1 MIYSGCPIT
10 GGGLEQQEM
19 WIIELQ
25 LFVLSVAIDLCAIHT
40 LFSFTAPL
48 FFSPPTSLFSLLV
61 SSFVSKI
68 HQDSQTFFSPESCT
82 PLIPKFLPFLHVSTS
97 LPLFNSPFS
106 ASPLSLLRS
115 VFAPSA
121 FLPFPS
127 APTWVSLLQLLP
139 HVFTERHHT
148 WPSGPSW
155 SVFAVHRCSSRRWRI
170 HVDKGI
176 WQPRAR
182 LDPDF
187 CLWKNDYLSDKLG
200 LNFEKW
206 IQFQ

>member
-1 MIYSGCPIT
+1 
-10 GGGLEQQEM
+10 M

-25 LFVLSVAIDLCAIHT
+25 LFVLSVAIDLCAIRT
-40 LFSFTAPL
+40 FFSFAAPL
-48 FFSPPTSLFSLLV
+48 FFSPSTSLFPPYV

-68 HQDSQTFFSPESCT
+68 HQDSQTVFSPESCT
-82 PLIPKFLPFLHVSTS
+82 PLIPKFLPFLPDSTS
-97 LPLFNSPFS
+97 MPLFNSPFS
-106 ASPLSLLRS
+106 ASPLSLLCS
-115 VFAPSA
+115 LFAPSA
-121 FLPFPS
+121 LLPFPS

-182 LDPDF
+182 LDPEF
-187 CLWKNDYLSDKLG
+187 CLLKTDYLSDKLR
-200 LNFEKW
+200 LNFVKW